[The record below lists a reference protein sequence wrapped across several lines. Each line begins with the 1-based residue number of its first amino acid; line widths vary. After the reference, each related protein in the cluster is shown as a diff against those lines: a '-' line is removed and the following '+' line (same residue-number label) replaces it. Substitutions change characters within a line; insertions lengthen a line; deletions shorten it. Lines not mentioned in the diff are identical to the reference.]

1 MRRGLLLPLLLLGVL
16 ALAAP
21 AAFARASAPR
31 VVVAVVD
38 SGVTPTKQLASRL
51 LPGWDFVDNDAIP
64 NDQNGHGSE
73 IASIVAKQCGNCA
86 ILPVRVIGG
95 SGFGTADLATKG
107 IQWAVAHGAQV
118 INLSMTTPAENADLS
133 DAIEAAVHAGVTV
146 VVAAGNAG
154 EPVGYPGA
162 SAPDAI
168 TVGSV
173 DTSGNR
179 YSWSN
184 YGPWVSAVAPGVL
197 QATTSYGK
205 LVNAVGTSASAGYVS
220 GQVARA
226 LQCRPALTPAQ
237 ARSLA
242 SAGTLPTC

>member
-1 MRRGLLLPLLLLGVL
+1 MRRGILLPLLLGVL

-21 AAFARASAPR
+21 AAFAKASAPR

-38 SGVTPTKQLASRL
+38 SGVTPTKQLAPRL
-51 LPGWDFVDNDAIP
+51 LPGWDFVDGDSTP

-73 IASIVAKQCGNCA
+73 IASIVAKQCGGCA

-95 SGFGTADLATKG
+95 AGLGTADLASQG

-118 INLSMTTPAENADLS
+118 VNLSMTTASENPVLA

-184 YGPWVSAVAPGVL
+184 YGPWVSAVAPGVIP
-197 QATTSYGK
+197 ARTSAGK
-205 LVNAVGTSASAGYVS
+205 LVSAVGTSASAGYVS
-220 GQVARA
+220 GLVGRA
-226 LQCRPALTPAQ
+226 LSCQPSLTPAQ

-242 SAGTLPTC
+242 SAGSLPTC

>member
-1 MRRGLLLPLLLLGVL
+1 MKRALFLPLLLGVL

-21 AAFARASAPR
+21 AAFAKATAPH

-38 SGVTPTKQLASRL
+38 TGVTPTKQLAPRL
-51 LPGWDFVDNDAIP
+51 LPGWDFIDNDATP

-73 IASIVAKQCGNCA
+73 IASIIAAQCGTCR

-95 SGFGTADLATKG
+95 AGIGTADLATQG
-107 IQWAVAHGAQV
+107 VQWASAHGAQV
-118 INLSMTTPAENADLS
+118 INLSMTTPSENAELAG
-133 DAIEAAVHAGVTV
+133 AIEDAVHAGITV
-146 VVAAGNAG
+146 VVAAGNSG
-154 EPVGYPGA
+154 EPIGYPGA

-173 DTSGNR
+173 DTAGQF

-184 YGPWVSAVAPGVL
+184 YGPWVNAVAPGVL
-197 QATTSYGK
+197 PARTTDGK
-205 LVNAVGTSASAGYVS
+205 LVSAVGTSASAGYVS
-220 GQVARA
+220 GLVARA
-226 LQCRPALTPAQ
+226 LQCRPTLTPAE

-242 SAGTLPTC
+242 TADALPTC

>member
-1 MRRGLLLPLLLLGVL
+1 MRRALLLPLLLGVL

-21 AAFARASAPR
+21 AAIAKASAPR

-38 SGVTPTKQLASRL
+38 SGVTVTKQLASRI
-51 LPGWDFVDNDAIP
+51 LPGWDFVDDDAIP

-73 IASIVAKQCGNCA
+73 IASIVAAQCGSCV

-95 SGFGTADLATKG
+95 AGIGTAEVAAQG
-107 IQWAVAHGAQV
+107 VQWAVAHGAQV
-118 INLSMTTPAENADLS
+118 INLSMTTPADNAALS

-173 DTSGNR
+173 DTAGNR

-197 QATTSYGK
+197 QARTSYGK

-220 GQVARA
+220 GKVARA
-226 LQCRPALTPAQ
+226 LSCQPALTPAQ

-242 SAGTLPTC
+242 SAGTLPSC

>member
-1 MRRGLLLPLLLLGVL
+1 MRRALFLPVILGLL

-21 AAFARASAPR
+21 AAFARATAPR

-38 SGVTPTKQLASRL
+38 SGVTPTKQLAPRL
-51 LPGWDFVDNDAIP
+51 LPGWDFVDNDSTP

-73 IASIVAKQCGNCA
+73 IASIVASQCGTCR

-95 SGFGTADLATKG
+95 AGFGTADLATQG

-118 INLSMTTPAENADLS
+118 INLSMTTPSDNAELAG
-133 DAIEAAVHAGVTV
+133 AIEDAVHAGVTV
-146 VVAAGNAG
+146 VVAAGNSG
-154 EPVGYPGA
+154 QPIGYPGA

-173 DTSGNR
+173 DSAGQS

-184 YGPWVSAVAPGVL
+184 YGPWVNALAPGVL
-197 QATTSYGK
+197 PARTSNGK
-205 LVNAVGTSASAGYVS
+205 LIDAVGTSASAGYVS
-220 GQVARA
+220 GLVAHA
-226 LQCRPALTPAQ
+226 LQCEPTLTPAET
-237 ARSLA
+237 RTLVTTNSLPA
-242 SAGTLPTC
+242 C